1 MRVWYLFFEL
11 PRASMFGICYVA
23 YRCLKE
29 GSRETSR
36 KKGKKGRIKRINE
49 DKL

>member
-1 MRVWYLFFEL
+1 
-11 PRASMFGICYVA
+11 MFGTCYVA

-36 KKGKKGRIKRINE
+36 KKEKKGGVKKRINE